1 MFDRDSED
9 DDDLRAAEGCLISV
23 AVMLLVAALV
33 VTFLFWLG
41 VALW

>member
-9 DDDLRAAEGCLISV
+9 DDDLAAAEGCLLAV
-23 AVMLLVAALV
+23 GVMLLVAALAV
-33 VTFLFWLG
+33 SFLFWLG